1 MDNCNYKIRKEE
13 TMMDYIANYDKDK
26 VAKVFKAGNSE
37 EIRLSKKDTELLN
50 LIPGDQ
56 VIKEIAPDGMS
67 ITYKKIPKVSEST
80 KNDIAKILDEDKDL
94 IWALK
99 DL

>member
-37 EIRLSKKDTELLN
+37 AIRLS
-50 LIPGDQ
+50 
-56 VIKEIAPDGMS
+56 
-67 ITYKKIPKVSEST
+67 KKIPKVSEST